1 MRVGCDKILANFASM
16 KKLLILIVFSLM
28 VSSARADDAV
38 VFRVLPQRI
47 TQQFGELYVCQQGR
61 VCRLR
66 NLCEERHPDDE
77 LKWMFY
83 DGQNLKLFPYAVD
96 DSVMW
101 FSQTDPLP
109 VKMTD
114 DEMAFVTKVQIYMQ
128 ELAEQKDYDE
138 LSKVITQVQ
147 AYQLK
152 NGGTSLP
159 SAFADALTDFYDGP
173 WNHLIFWII
182 GYLCLMLMFDF
193 YRKKYHDENYRMP
206 QSKLRKRCLIY
217 ALMAFSYVTLLIVIR
232 WILGRHVP
240 LASGCDV
247 MLFMIWCILL
257 VGLIGRKRHSS
268 ILPTSILA
276 SIIVVF
282 GLCTTDGTITA
293 LPTALDSPWLGFHVA
308 VSIASYSFFIMM
320 AINGLRGLILFRKD
334 KDNLP
339 AVNDLRTIS
348 YNFLIPGTLCL
359 SAGIIMGG
367 LWAKSAWG
375 AFWSWDPK
383 ETWALLTLIVY
394 GLGYLPWFK
403 SAKAFHIFS
412 VVAFIFV
419 LFTYFGVNYWL
430 GGLHGYV

>member
-1 MRVGCDKILANFASM
+1 MRVGCDRLLANFANM

-28 VSSARADDAV
+28 FSSARADDAV

-77 LKWMFY
+77 LKRMFY
-83 DGQNLKLFPYAVD
+83 DSQNLKLFPYAVA

-109 VKMTD
+109 AKMTD

-152 NGGTSLP
+152 NGGDSLP
-159 SAFADALTDFYDGP
+159 SDFVEALTDFYDGP

-282 GLCTTDGTITA
+282 GLCTTDGSITA

-308 VSIASYSFFIMM
+308 VSIASYSFFILM
-320 AINGLRGLILFRKD
+320 AINGIRGLILMHKD

-339 AVNDLRTIS
+339 IVYGLQGVSFIM
-348 YNFLIPGTLCL
+348 LIFGTLFL
-359 SAGIIMGG
+359 AAGIIMGG

-394 GLGYLPWFK
+394 SLGYLPWFK
-403 SAKAFHIFS
+403 SAKVFHIFS
-412 VVAFIFV
+412 VVAFVFV
-419 LFTYFGVNYWL
+419 LFTYFGVNYLL